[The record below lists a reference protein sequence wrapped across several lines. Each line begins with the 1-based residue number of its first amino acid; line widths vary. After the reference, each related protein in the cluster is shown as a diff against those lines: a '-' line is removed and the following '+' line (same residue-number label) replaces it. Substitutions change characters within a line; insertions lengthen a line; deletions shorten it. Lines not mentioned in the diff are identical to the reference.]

1 MKTTTHSKNTYVF
14 TLLAVFL
21 LFLTV
26 SQVSASND
34 HINQN
39 AGKNGQ
45 ENQEKNRSS
54 HSDEGHQEIEDHKPA
69 TPTPSVSVST
79 DVTGTVTPTP
89 TGILDNDCDDA
100 KNHGQFVSCVA
111 HRYEGGKVTSE
122 AARSD
127 TGKKHREDN
136 DEDDITPSISP
147 SVSPTGTIT
156 PTPTEDPNATSSPSL
171 TATPS
176 PSITTSPSATPTGEP
191 TAQGVGASV
200 EEIKFLI
207 KELNGLI
214 HSLLSSFHA

>member
-1 MKTTTHSKNTYVF
+1 MKTTTHSKNVYVF

-34 HINQN
+34 HANQN
-39 AGKNGQ
+39 AGNNGQ

-54 HSDEGHQEIEDHKPA
+54 HSDEGHQEIEDHQPA
-69 TPTPSVSVST
+69 TPTPSTSVQAT
-79 DVTGTVTPTP
+79 TGTVSPTP

-111 HRYEGGKVTSE
+111 HRHEGGKVTSE

-136 DEDDITPSISP
+136 DEDDITPTVSP

-156 PTPTEDPNATSSPSL
+156 PTPTEDPNAT
-171 TATPS
+171 PS
-176 PSITTSPSATPTGEP
+176 PSITTSPSPTPTGEP
-191 TAQGVGASV
+191 TAQGLGASV

-214 HSLLSSFHA
+214 HSLLSSLHA